1 LTATA
6 AASVRPWIA
15 RRAPEVALA
24 AGAGT
29 LALLAA
35 AVGFALPE
43 SSPLSPDHAG
53 GDSSWAWVYLA
64 AMSGA
69 FVFYVGGLAVLS
81 RRGARLGAVVALGVA
96 IQLLPLVGPVLLS
109 TDVYTYWARGRVGTI
124 HEADPYT
131 TPPSAFPQDPAIPRM
146 GASWRERPTGYGPA
160 FTLLSEGHA
169 LVAGDRPGTAAYLY
183 RVLAAASMLALIGLA
198 VALASEKAFAA
209 AFVGWNPLLA
219 VQFAGGG
226 HNDALMMALVLG
238 ALVLAARRR
247 TALAGACWAASI
259 AVKWVSLVFLPLRA
273 VEAYRQGRKV
283 SHVGF
288 AVALGLIAAAAFW
301 RYGPDWLESFG
312 NFSGQLRRTTSVST
326 ARWLEAIGLSEDA
339 AVAVLTVLF
348 VAGYLWLL
356 RGAWRGRARLALCA
370 CFLLLTAS
378 WLVPWYAV
386 WAVPL
391 AAIER
396 DRTAQ
401 VLSLVIC
408 AYLLRAAVPL

>member
-1 LTATA
+1 
-6 AASVRPWIA
+6 
-15 RRAPEVALA
+15 
-24 AGAGT
+24 
-29 LALLAA
+29 
-35 AVGFALPE
+35 
-43 SSPLSPDHAG
+43 
-53 GDSSWAWVYLA
+53 
-64 AMSGA
+64 M
-69 FVFYVGGLAVLS
+69 
-81 RRGARLGAVVALGVA
+81 
-96 IQLLPLVGPVLLS
+96 
-109 TDVYTYWARGRVGTI
+109 
-124 HEADPYT
+124 
-131 TPPSAFPQDPAIPRM
+131 
-146 GASWRERPTGYGPA
+146 
-160 FTLLSEGHA
+160 
-169 LVAGDRPGTAAYLY
+169 
-183 RVLAAASMLALIGLA
+183 
-198 VALASEKAFAA
+198 
-209 AFVGWNPLLA
+209 
-219 VQFAGGG
+219 
-226 HNDALMMALVLG
+226 
-238 ALVLAARRR
+238 
-247 TALAGACWAASI
+247 
-259 AVKWVSLVFLPLRA
+259 
-273 VEAYRQGRKV
+273 

-288 AVALGLIAAAAFW
+288 AVALGLIVAVAFW

-356 RGAWRGRARLALCA
+356 REAWRGHARLALCA